1 MECLPRKCE
10 ALSSNPRIIKQTKKQ
25 KNNQKRFQKQKNL
38 FKNVLNSSDLKPV
51 SHYRQ
56 LC

>member
-10 ALSSNPRIIKQTKKQ
+10 ALSSNTRIIKQTKKQ
-25 KNNQKRFQKQKNL
+25 KNNQKKFQKQKNL